1 MPAGSLKGEIGGN
14 PSNRDLLLPYCL
26 PLLLYLGI
34 GSLPEDWLS
43 REASYGL
50 RILACGSALAWAW
63 SRYVPLRG
71 PRGILGSA
79 ALGTAAGLAG
89 CIVWVALLIP
99 LAPTGLP
106 AWGLGAFTLRLAAA
120 GLVVPLFEELLMRGY
135 LLRLAV
141 LWDRARRQGHDRP
154 LSLALDERSIADVE
168 PGGWTPLA
176 VVISVA
182 VFTLGHTP
190 PEWPA
195 ATVYGLLMAGLW
207 IIRRDL
213 LSCVVAHAVTNVA
226 LAFYVRAT
234 GQWGL
239 W

>member
-1 MPAGSLKGEIGGN
+1 MS

-26 PLLLYLGI
+26 PLLLYLAI

-50 RILACGSALAWAW
+50 RIVACGGALTWAW
-63 SRYVPLRG
+63 HRYVPLRG
-71 PRGILGSA
+71 PRGTLGSA
-79 ALGTAAGLAG
+79 AVGTLAGLVG
-89 CIVWVALLIP
+89 CILWVVLLVP
-99 LAPTGLP
+99 LAPTDRP
-106 AWGLGAFTLRLAAA
+106 AWSPEAFALRLLAA
-120 GLVVPLFEELLMRGY
+120 GLLVPLFEELLMRGY

-141 LWDRARRQGHDRP
+141 LWDRARRQGHHQP
-154 LSLALDERSIADVE
+154 LSLALDQRSIADVE

-182 VFTLGHTP
+182 AFTLGHTT

-195 ATVYGLLMAGLW
+195 AALYGLLMTGLW

-213 LSCVVAHAVTNVA
+213 LSCVVAHAVTNIA
-226 LAFYVRAT
+226 LAYYVRST

>member
-1 MPAGSLKGEIGGN
+1 MRLH

-26 PLLLYLGI
+26 PLLLYVGI
-34 GSLPEDWLS
+34 GSLPDAWLS

-50 RILACGSALAWAW
+50 RILACGGALAWAW
-63 SRYVPLRG
+63 RRYVPLGG
-71 PRGILGSA
+71 PRGALGSVILG
-79 ALGTAAGLAG
+79 ALAGLMG
-89 CIVWVALLIP
+89 CVLWVALLLP
-99 LAPTGLP
+99 LASTSPP
-106 AWGLGAFTLRLAAA
+106 AWDAEAFALRLAASA
-120 GLVVPLFEELLMRGY
+120 LVVPLFEELLMRGY
-135 LLRLAV
+135 VLRLAV
-141 LWDRARRQGHDRP
+141 LWDRARRQGQERP
-154 LSLALDERSIADVE
+154 LSLALDERSISEVE

-176 VVISVA
+176 VVISVTA
-182 VFTLGHTP
+182 FTLGHTP

-195 ATVYGLLMAGLW
+195 AAVYGLLMTGLW

-213 LSCVVAHAVTNVA
+213 LSCVVGHAVTNAA